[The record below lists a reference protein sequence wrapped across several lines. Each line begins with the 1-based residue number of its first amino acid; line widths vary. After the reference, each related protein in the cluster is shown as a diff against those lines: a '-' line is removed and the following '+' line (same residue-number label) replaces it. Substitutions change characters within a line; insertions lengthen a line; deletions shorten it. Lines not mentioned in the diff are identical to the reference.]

1 MSANILTDVANP
13 RTRIMPL
20 EEKQRMKAKID
31 LDRKDMNGDSPE
43 YSREMKKHL
52 IKNPEGS
59 NEANKNE
66 NRINVRRMETVLK
79 RQGDRSLTKVEIAS
93 LEKRAQI
100 LKTEMRKMM
109 VPVEDTQLTPSLPGG
124 ASNPAFHKARNAMA
138 KGEMSP
144 KFREKAHELKNILR
158 LLGRDDP
165 DAGNFEN
172 FRPSRGE
179 V

>member
-1 MSANILTDVANP
+1 MSADILKEMANP
-13 RTRIMPL
+13 RTRIMPMGEQDRL
-20 EEKQRMKAKID
+20 QGKIVTEKR
-31 LDRKDMNGDSPE
+31 DMNGDSQE
-43 YSREMKKHL
+43 YTRDMKKHL
-52 IKNPEGS
+52 IKNPPGAS
-59 NEANKNE
+59 EADQNE
-66 NRINVRRMETVLK
+66 NRINIKRMEAVLK
-79 RQGDRSLTKVEIAS
+79 RQGNRPVTKAEIVI
-93 LEKRAQI
+93 LEARAKT
-100 LKTEMRKMM
+100 LKAEMRKMM

>member
-79 RQGDRSLTKVEIAS
+79 RQGDRSLTRVE
-93 LEKRAQI
+93 
-100 LKTEMRKMM
+100 
-109 VPVEDTQLTPSLPGG
+109 TPSLPGG